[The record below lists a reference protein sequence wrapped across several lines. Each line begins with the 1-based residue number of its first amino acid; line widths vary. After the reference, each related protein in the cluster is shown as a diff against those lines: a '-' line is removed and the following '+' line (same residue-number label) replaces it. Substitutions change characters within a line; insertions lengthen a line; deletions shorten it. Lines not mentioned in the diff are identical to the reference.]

1 LHPDIFRTKRV
12 HFNKRET
19 QQETVNIYMKSEL
32 KYRQPFQALTH
43 IYIYIYTV
51 RLPPFPHQFA
61 L

>member
-32 KYRQPFQALTH
+32 KYRQPFQALT
-43 IYIYIYTV
+43 I
-51 RLPPFPHQFA
+51 LGMNEFNA
-61 L
+61 